1 MRKLILAA
9 AAAAMLAAPMAAQ
22 ARWVGRGGHWGGH
35 PGWHGRAWGYHPG
48 YRWAWHG
55 GRWGWWPLAVLGGV
69 AVGAAIA
76 SPYYYAPQPYY
87 YAPPTPRSC
96 YAPQYGG
103 WYPC

>member
-22 ARWVGRGGHWGGH
+22 ARWHGDGGHWGGH
-35 PGWHGRAWGYHPG
+35 PAWHGRSWGYHPG

-69 AVGAAIA
+69 AVGAAVT
-76 SPYYYAPQPYY
+76 SPYYYQPYPYYYAPQ
-87 YAPPTPRSC
+87 PRSC

-103 WYPC
+103 WYAC